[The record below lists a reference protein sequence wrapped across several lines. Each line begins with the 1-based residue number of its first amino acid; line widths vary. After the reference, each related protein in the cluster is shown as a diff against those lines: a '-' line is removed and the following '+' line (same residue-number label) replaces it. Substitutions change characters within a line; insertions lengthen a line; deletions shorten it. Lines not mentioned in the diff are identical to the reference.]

1 MKKMFYYTDVL
12 PFLSRKEVAIE
23 KLKRNLEIFKGV
35 DQDIHLVWHPW
46 SKTAEYLEL
55 NRSKVTEEYNKVLR
69 QFVDEGWGE
78 LDETG
83 TFQEAKEVMLGCD
96 AYYGDVSD
104 LAYEAQIAKKPV
116 MLQNFDI

>member
-1 MKKMFYYTDVL
+1 METAG
-12 PFLSRKEVAIE
+12 RT
-23 KLKRNLEIFKGV
+23 RNI
-35 DQDIHLVWHPW
+35 WHPW

-83 TFQEAKEVMLGCD
+83 TFQEAKEVLLGCD

-104 LAYEAQIAKKPV
+104 LAYEAQLAKMPV
-116 MLQNFDI
+116 MLQNFDV